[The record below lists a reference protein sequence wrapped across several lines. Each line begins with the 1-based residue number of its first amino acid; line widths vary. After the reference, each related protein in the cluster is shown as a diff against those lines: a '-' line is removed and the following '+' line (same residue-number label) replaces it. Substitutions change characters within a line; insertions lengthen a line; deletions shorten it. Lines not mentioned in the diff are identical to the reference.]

1 MRPLFENERRCMA
14 GISLEQTR
22 RVILNE
28 NLTAAQIWTDIHDTL
43 KQLLEEQGQELG
55 EISRQSALSAD
66 LGLASIDMIHL
77 LITLEDKL
85 EMQLQF
91 DELATGPEGQF
102 REDLTLGDLNDFIET
117 KLTSRMKSV
126 KA

>member
-1 MRPLFENERRCMA
+1 LYLLVY
-14 GISLEQTR
+14 LELTR
-22 RVILNE
+22 RDILNE
-28 NLTAAQIWTDIHDTL
+28 DLTADHIGTAIHDTL
-43 KQLLEEQGQELG
+43 QQLLEEQGQELG

-102 REDLTLGDLNDFIET
+102 RDDLTLGDLKDFIHA
-117 KLTSRMKSV
+117 KLVGRVPASGV
-126 KA
+126 

>member
-1 MRPLFENERRCMA
+1 MLVY
-14 GISLEQTR
+14 LEQTR

-28 NLTAAQIWTDIHDTL
+28 NLTAAQIWTEIHDTV

-117 KLTSRMKSV
+117 KLAGRMRSV

>member
-1 MRPLFENERRCMA
+1 MNED
-14 GISLEQTR
+14 
-22 RVILNE
+22 
-28 NLTAAQIWTDIHDTL
+28 LTAARIWTDIHDTL
-43 KQLLEEQGQELG
+43 QQLLEEQGQELG

-102 REDLTLGDLNDFIET
+102 RDDLTLGDLNDFIQARLVGRAQSG
-117 KLTSRMKSV
+117 KV
-126 KA
+126 

>member
-1 MRPLFENERRCMA
+1 
-14 GISLEQTR
+14 
-22 RVILNE
+22 LNE
-28 NLTAAQIWTDIHDTL
+28 NLTRTQIWADIHETL

-55 EISRQSALSAD
+55 EINRQSALSAD

-102 REDLTLGDLNDFIET
+102 RDDLTLGDLNDFIEA
-117 KLTSRMKSV
+117 KLASRAKPG
-126 KA
+126 KI